1 LKARVLILEGDTR
14 QVLPVAKALRQ
25 AGHYVAVL
33 CEDRISYGA
42 WSRYPHKRVFG
53 PSCVREPEQYLK
65 FLLKLLKKDSYDV
78 VIPLFDFSAG
88 IISKFKP
95 KLSRYAHLPIVD
107 YDVFI
112 LARDKKKT
120 MEMCSKVG
128 LPHPSTY
135 DPESEPLDTIARKLG
150 FPCLIKPNVGHGAIG
165 IKIVDSVFELDKKYR
180 ETRQQFGPCT
190 IQEFI
195 PQNGMQY
202 KAQIFMGKNAKT
214 HAAVV
219 FNKIRYFPVSGGT
232 SSLNVTVH
240 KPEIIKTCCRLLKA
254 MGWEGHADVDLIE
267 DLRDGKVK
275 VMEINPRITGSIKI
289 AFEAGV
295 DFADLAVRYALGKDL
310 PVYENYRL
318 GVQMRYMPLDVL
330 WFLHSPDRLKARPS
344 WFKFWGS
351 DLCYQ
356 EGSLEDPLPILAAYL
371 SGIKKYLDPDFRKS
385 KLSN

>member
-1 LKARVLILEGDTR
+1 
-14 QVLPVAKALRQ
+14 VAKALRQ
-25 AGHYVAVL
+25 AGHSVAVV

-42 WSRYPHKRVFG
+42 WSRYPHKRIFG
-53 PSCVREPEQYLK
+53 PSCAREPEQYAK
-65 FLLKLLKKDSYDV
+65 FLLELLQRDSYDV
-78 VIPLFDFSAG
+78 LIPLFDYSAE
-88 IISKFKP
+88 IVSRFKA
-95 KLSRYAHLPIVD
+95 KLSNHAHIPIVD
-107 YDVFI
+107 YDVFN
-112 LARDKKKT
+112 LAHDKKKT
-120 MEMCSKVG
+120 MEVCRKEG

-135 DPESEPLDTIARKLG
+135 DPLSESLDAISRKVG

-165 IKIVDSVFELDKKYR
+165 IQLVESVLQLDKKYR

-195 PQNGMQY
+195 PHNGMQY
-202 KAQIFMGKNAKT
+202 KVQVFMGPHGKI

-254 MGWEGHADVDLIE
+254 MGWQSYADIDLIE
-267 DLRDGKVK
+267 DTRDGNAK
-275 VMEINPRITGSIKI
+275 VMEINPRVTGSIKI

-295 DFADLAVRYALGKDL
+295 DFADLLVRYALGHDL
-310 PVYENYRL
+310 PVYESYRL

-330 WFLHSPDRLKARPS
+330 WFLYSPDRLKSNPS
-344 WFKFWGS
+344 WFRFWGS

-371 SGIKKYLDPDFRKS
+371 SGIKKYLDPSFRKS
-385 KLSN
+385 KLSNKGSITH